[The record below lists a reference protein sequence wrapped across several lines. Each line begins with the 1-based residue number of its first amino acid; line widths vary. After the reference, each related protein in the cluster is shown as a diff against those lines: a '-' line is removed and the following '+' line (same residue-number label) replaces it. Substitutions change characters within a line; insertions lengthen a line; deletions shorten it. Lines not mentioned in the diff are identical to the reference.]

1 MIGWPLTV
9 RIRLTL
15 WYTGVL
21 VTILLVVSALSYS
34 LLRWSVLHD
43 VDQSLVTTAE
53 VVREASEEV
62 ASTTVIPGPE
72 AALRELLGPEFYD
85 KFFQLMDPEG
95 RPRARSRLRR
105 GLMPLSP
112 LSAPCAWKSVSNASS
127 VYIRF

>member
-9 RIRLTL
+9 RTRLTL

-43 VDQSLVTTAE
+43 VDQSLVTTAD

-62 ASTTVIPGPE
+62 ASTTVIPGP
-72 AALRELLGPEFYD
+72 AATC
-85 KFFQLMDPEG
+85 
-95 RPRARSRLRR
+95 RS
-105 GLMPLSP
+105 S
-112 LSAPCAWKSVSNASS
+112 
-127 VYIRF
+127 